1 MDQNIERRITELL
14 SQMTVREKIGQL
26 NQVNN
31 PTKRDAEFEKLCAS
45 GDVGSFILNLIGTY
59 YDTSEGAEEIRGVIN
74 EFQRC
79 AVEGSRMGIPII
91 FGRDVIHG
99 FHTMY
104 PNPIALAASFNPA
117 LVEKSYRCI
126 AKEAANCGV
135 HWTFAP
141 MVDRA
146 QDPRWGR
153 CVEGPGE
160 DPYLGS
166 KMAAAEVRGLQ
177 GDDLSKRD
185 SIVACAKHYVGY
197 GGAEGG
203 RDYHKAEISDQT
215 LRNYY
220 FPNFRAA
227 VEAGCGTVMNAFND
241 ISGVPAASN
250 RYLLTDVLR
259 GEMGFDGFV
268 ISDDHAIVQLVRHG
282 VAEDEAEAA
291 AMALNA
297 GLDMDMRDG
306 LYINHLEELIDSGRV
321 STETLDESVRRVLR
335 IKFRAGLFDHP
346 YTVCVPVDYDAHQKV
361 SREIADETV
370 VLLKNNG
377 VLPLSKKTCVGILGS
392 IQSDR
397 GINLGC
403 WASDYDLK
411 RIKTFEEGMHYIAPD
426 APIQSFQGTYIDVM
440 LAFLRDPEVIVLA
453 LGESPYVSGEN
464 ANMANIELPEEQKVL
479 IEKAK
484 RTGKKLVG
492 VVMSGRPLALET
504 VEPYLDAI
512 VWAWQ
517 NGTEGAAAAAAVL
530 YGDVNPSGKLSMTLP
545 RVIGQ
550 IPLYY
555 NQTTSCRQNE
565 GYYSDEPIRNYRDTL
580 GSPLYPFGYGLSYTT
595 FEYSDLK
602 ADEDKISI
610 NDILSGKSFRISV
623 RVKNTGDREGK
634 ETSQCYIHDCVAQ
647 ITRPIREL
655 KGFVKENYKPG
666 EEKTVTFELS
676 EKELGYW
683 NTEKKYV
690 VEPGKFKIFVGGDC
704 LTKDE
709 ITVEIT
715 K

>member
-1 MDQNIERRITELL
+1 M
-14 SQMTVREKIGQL
+14 
-26 NQVNN
+26 
-31 PTKRDAEFEKLCAS
+31 
-45 GDVGSFILNLIGTY
+45 
-59 YDTSEGAEEIRGVIN
+59 
-74 EFQRC
+74 
-79 AVEGSRMGIPII
+79 
-91 FGRDVIHG
+91 
-99 FHTMY
+99 
-104 PNPIALAASFNPA
+104 
-117 LVEKSYRCI
+117 
-126 AKEAANCGV
+126 
-135 HWTFAP
+135 
-141 MVDRA
+141 
-146 QDPRWGR
+146 
-153 CVEGPGE
+153 
-160 DPYLGS
+160 
-166 KMAAAEVRGLQ
+166 RGLQ

-220 FPNFRAA
+220 LPNFRAA

-306 LYINHLEELIDSGRV
+306 LYINHLEELIDSGIV
-321 STETLDESVRRVLR
+321 SMETLDESVRRVLR

-411 RIKTFEEGMHYIAPD
+411 RIKTFEEGMRYIAPD

-453 LGESPYVSGEN
+453 LGESPYVSGES

-602 ADEDKISI
+602 AEEDKISI
-610 NDILSGKSFRISV
+610 DDILSGKSFRISV